1 MWTALA
7 STSAYAITY
16 ERMSIRDWD
25 GATYDRI
32 SAPQH
37 AWGREVLERLPLQGD
52 ETVLDAG
59 CGSGRVTELLLERL
73 PRGRVIAVDAS
84 PSMVTAA
91 RERLGERAEVRVMDL
106 EELELGEPLDA
117 ILSTATF
124 HWIGD
129 HERLFSR
136 LRAALRPGGRLV
148 AQCGGEGNV
157 RRTRAAAEAVSERDP
172 FEPYMRDW
180 PGPWNFSSAELA
192 RERLLAAGFSEAR
205 CWLYDVTVYPP
216 EPREF
221 LRSVNLGSH
230 LQRLPEEL
238 RDPFV
243 DAVYEIVG
251 EAYRIDYVRLNI
263 DAVA

>member
-1 MWTALA
+1 M
-7 STSAYAITY
+7 S
-16 ERMSIRDWD
+16 ERRDWD
-25 GATYDRI
+25 GVTYDRI

-37 AWGREVLERLPLQGD
+37 AWGKEVLERLPLRGE

-59 CGSGRVTELLLERL
+59 CGSGRVTEMLVERL

-84 PSMVTAA
+84 PSMVDAA
-91 RERLGERAEVRVMDL
+91 RERLGATADVRVMDL
-106 EELELGEPLDA
+106 EALELEEPLDA

-129 HERLFSR
+129 HELLFARLH
-136 LRAALRPGGRLV
+136 AALRPGGRLV

-157 RRTRAAAEAVSERDP
+157 RGTREAAEAVSARDP
-172 FEPYMRDW
+172 FEPYMRGW

-192 RERLLAAGFSEAR
+192 EERLRAAGFREAR
-205 CWLYDVTVYPP
+205 CWCHDVTVYPP

-221 LRSVNLGSH
+221 LRTVNLGSH
-230 LQRLPEEL
+230 LLRLPEDL
-238 RDPFV
+238 REPFV
-243 DAVYEIVG
+243 DAVHEIVG
-251 EAYRIDYVRLNI
+251 ERYRIDYVRLNI

>member
-1 MWTALA
+1 
-7 STSAYAITY
+7 
-16 ERMSIRDWD
+16 MSELRDWD

-37 AWGREVLERLPLQGD
+37 GWGKQVLERLPLRGE

-59 CGSGRVTELLLERL
+59 CGSGRVTELLAQRL

-84 PSMVTAA
+84 PSMVAAA
-91 RERLGERAEVRVMDL
+91 RERLGERAEVLVMDL
-106 EELELGEPLDA
+106 EELELAEPLDA

-124 HWIGD
+124 HWIPD
-129 HERLFSR
+129 HERLFAR

-157 RRTRAAAEAVSERDP
+157 RGTREAAEAVSAREP
-172 FEPYMRDW
+172 FAPYMRGW
-180 PGPWNFSSAELA
+180 PGPWNFSSAALA
-192 RERLLAAGFSEAR
+192 RERLLAAGFREAR
-205 CWLYDVTVYPP
+205 CWTLDVTVYPP

-238 RDPFV
+238 REPFV

-251 EAYRIDYVRLNI
+251 ERYRIDYVRLNI

>member
-1 MWTALA
+1 
-7 STSAYAITY
+7 
-16 ERMSIRDWD
+16 MSELRDWD

-37 AWGREVLERLPLQGD
+37 GWGKQVLERLPLRGE

-59 CGSGRVTELLLERL
+59 CGSGRVTELLAQRL

-84 PSMVTAA
+84 PSMVAAA
-91 RERLGERAEVRVMDL
+91 RERLGERAEVLVMDL
-106 EELELGEPLDA
+106 EELELAEPLDA

-124 HWIGD
+124 HWIPD
-129 HERLFSR
+129 HERLFAR

-157 RRTRAAAEAVSERDP
+157 RGTREAAEAVSAREP
-172 FEPYMRDW
+172 FAPYMRGW
-180 PGPWNFSSAELA
+180 PGPWNFSSAALA
-192 RERLLAAGFSEAR
+192 RERLLAAGFREAR
-205 CWLYDVTVYPP
+205 CWTHDVTVYPP

-238 RDPFV
+238 REPFV

-251 EAYRIDYVRLNI
+251 ERYRIDYVRLNI